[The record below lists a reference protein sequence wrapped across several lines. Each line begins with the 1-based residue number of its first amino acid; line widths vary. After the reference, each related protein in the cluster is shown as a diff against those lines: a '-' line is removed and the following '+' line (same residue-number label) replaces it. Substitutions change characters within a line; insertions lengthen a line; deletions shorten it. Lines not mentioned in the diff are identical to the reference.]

1 MCVWS
6 AHMYTYLYVCQGAG
20 QRVNVFLISLHFI
33 YSDRVSHLNPEFADW
48 TIPVHPREPLSLPRL
63 QVSHHT
69 CLAFRR
75 VLGIQTLVLTQ
86 CSHTFSLSHLSSPCG
101 LSFKSVAHF
110 IIGPAPLLAMCT
122 RHWWRH
128 SNTLVIL
135 SFLSWRMALPG
146 CGLLHSDPRCTHS
159 CLPQFFCDLGVLS
172 FSPELNCSFSESHLP
187 LSGDAYS
194 SQWRTIPNCDL
205 RRDTSEVE
213 NKKTSHVWKCP

>member
-6 AHMYTYLYVCQGAG
+6 AHMYAYLYVCQGAG

-75 VLGIQTLVLTQ
+75 VLGIQTLVLTR
-86 CSHTFSLSHLSSPCG
+86 CSHTFSLSHPSSPCG
-101 LSFKSVAHF
+101 LGFKSIAHF
-110 IIGPAPLLAMCT
+110 IIGPAPLLAVCA
-122 RHWWRH
+122 RHRWRH
-128 SNTLVIL
+128 SNTSVIL
-135 SFLSWRMALPG
+135 SFMSWRMALPG

-159 CLPQFFCDLGVLS
+159 CLPQFFYDLGVLS

-205 RRDTSEVE
+205 RRDT
-213 NKKTSHVWKCP
+213 